1 MSKDENKEQAKYN
14 TTTEL
19 AMEEARKI
27 INGEIEAKSYESINE
42 ILNFGENYYE
52 KNMKI
57 YFLQQIYSVFPCF
70 RKNFLRPQRSMYL
83 TDVSLS

>member
-27 INGEIEAKSYESINE
+27 INGEIETKSYESINE
-42 ILNFGENYYE
+42 ILNAF
-52 KNMKI
+52 NME
-57 YFLQQIYSVFPCF
+57 
-70 RKNFLRPQRSMYL
+70 
-83 TDVSLS
+83 D

>member
-19 AMEEARKI
+19 AMEKDKKI

-42 ILNFGENYYE
+42 ILNEIDME
-52 KNMKI
+52 
-57 YFLQQIYSVFPCF
+57 
-70 RKNFLRPQRSMYL
+70 
-83 TDVSLS
+83 D

>member
-1 MSKDENKEQAKYN
+1 MLNFEGEKDVYC
-14 TTTEL
+14 L
-19 AMEEARKI
+19 L
-27 INGEIEAKSYESINE
+27 SINE

-70 RKNFLRPQRSMYL
+70 RKNFLRPQRL
-83 TDVSLS
+83 

>member
-42 ILNFGENYYE
+42 ILDEIDME
-52 KNMKI
+52 E
-57 YFLQQIYSVFPCF
+57 
-70 RKNFLRPQRSMYL
+70 
-83 TDVSLS
+83 